1 MYSSSSDE
9 LSIRCRSGTSHFFS
23 ENEIEVAGILLQLP
37 ELILGHH
44 LNLGRLP
51 FWGSKRRRSA
61 LNDNDDTQN
70 DNDNHQSSPA
80 PPLPKAEEQP
90 LTVTATP
97 TPKVEASSPATP
109 LSFSPSESDEK
120 PKPLK
125 RKVHLKRK
133 REEWLEIINELTE
146 RRELLKRE
154 KETVS
159 RYFDK
164 LKAFNSELKARKDE
178 LITGIKRK
186 TPNLENGQNLN
197 LVRELD
203 QLQPKVSS
211 SSSPTD
217 SSQVLHQPPLITN
230 QTVQVA
236 ETSQNIHYSGTH
248 MVTSSGF
255 TNNAASPTGLPDLNL
270 SVSAEE
276 SYVAEAYQPL
286 DLAMANKNL
295 SRIMATEARRRRLQ
309 IYRVKNSVAANK
321 LRYPCS

>member
-9 LSIRCRSGTSHFFS
+9 LSRRCRSGTSHFFS

-51 FWGSKRRRSA
+51 FWRSKRRRSA
-61 LNDNDDTQN
+61 LNDNDDTQ
-70 DNDNHQSSPA
+70 NDNHQSSPA

-90 LTVTATP
+90 LTVT
-97 TPKVEASSPATP
+97 KVEASSPATP

-178 LITGIKRK
+178 LITGNKRQ

-197 LVRELD
+197 LVTELD

-211 SSSPTD
+211 SSLPTD
-217 SSQVLHQPPLITN
+217 SSQVLHQPPLVTN
-230 QTVQVA
+230 QTVQVPK
-236 ETSQNIHYSGTH
+236 TSQNIHHSGTQ
-248 MVTSSGF
+248 MVSSSGF
-255 TNNAASPTGLPDLNL
+255 ANNNASPIGLPDLNL

-309 IYRVKNSVAANK
+309 IYRVKNSIAANK